1 VIGVTMPGGDPGLLE
16 QLAARLEAIAEG
28 TANLGASTRQ
38 VTDSIRSGAGWTGDA
53 ADPYTA
59 FTGNL
64 AQGVAA
70 TPAPLSKIALAVQE
84 YAGCLRTAQEKVATY
99 TSAAEVAEV
108 SGNDSG
114 YVSAAELAAQIEFFE
129 DGRIELERFASEGV
143 VEAPG
148 ALTELLAWFDE

>member
-1 VIGVTMPGGDPGLLE
+1 MPP
-16 QLAARLEAIAEG
+16 
-28 TANLGASTRQ
+28 TR
-38 VTDSIRSGAGWTGDA
+38 
-53 ADPYTA
+53 
-59 FTGNL
+59 
-64 AQGVAA
+64 
-70 TPAPLSKIALAVQE
+70 TPPSPLSKIALAVRE

-129 DGRIELERFASEGV
+129 DGRIELERFVSEGV